1 MNKRTNYERERE
13 RKCIQTWLDGFKF
26 QVLEKFG
33 IPKK

>member
-1 MNKRTNYERERE
+1 MNKRTNYERERGNVY
-13 RKCIQTWLDGFKF
+13 RPGWLDGFKF